1 MARAAIYAR
10 YSSDLQNPR
19 SIEDQQALC
28 RRWCEREG
36 YGVVAT
42 FSDAALSGASIH
54 GRAGLKSLIAGAVE
68 RQFDDVVVESFDRVA
83 RSQSELPQVWEMLR
97 FCGCELMAVDDG
109 RASEI
114 SIGVRGLVGALYLTD
129 LASKTRRGLAGKL
142 AQGQRAGGL
151 PYGYRP
157 IAGRPGEHEID
168 RDQAAAVL
176 RIFRDYAGG
185 YTCREIAAALNREG
199 VKPFRGRAWNAST
212 IHGSARRASG
222 MICTRFI
229 AASSFGT
236 ASARSAIRR
245 QAARCPASTRAAS
258 GSGLRRRICAS
269 FLRSFGR
276 RRPHASPRRETR
288 IAAGRAC
295 HLVASCRASCAV
307 GRAAQASSRLARS
320 ADGRWRGAPARSS
333 RGIARIAA
341 SAGLT

>member
-68 RQFDDVVVESFDRVA
+68 RRFDVVVVESFDRVA

-185 YTCREIAAALNREG
+185 YTCREIAAALNR
-199 VKPFRGRAWNAST
+199 
-212 IHGSARRASG
+212 
-222 MICTRFI
+222 
-229 AASSFGT
+229 
-236 ASARSAIRR
+236 
-245 QAARCPASTRAAS
+245 
-258 GSGLRRRICAS
+258 S

-333 RGIARIAA
+333 PGIAPIAA